1 MNDQARSI
9 EIGTEVWFH
18 SRDFKSNYETARHG
32 FVNGPGAQPNLLN
45 LTIFPSSMDVIDRE
59 APLITRRNVIVLQDY
74 PKQWPM
80 EDFAVMSVS
89 ALAHKTD
96 GTMHGGKRPLVE
108 AGVVTIVEPYATY
121 VMGIDDAAEL
131 KRRQAIDEI
140 AMKDLYDRR
149 EQDFKE
155 RGLLPMVRPQIDQV
169 TSPEQV
175 AKVLSKTNNTVAE
188 QMAEDPKP
196 AHSALHP
203 MLHKLITQHPAWAR
217 TFDSIK
223 GLKIEADG
231 DFISFTNSAGLLV
244 CHITHKLTEP
254 DMGLSLSINAQ
265 KGTFPRLVK
274 GVKDKDD
281 IRRMI
286 VLAGSIVNA
295 TMKCTKIAD
304 VVKKTA
310 KVLEDEFQ
318 NAQA

>member
-18 SRDFKSNYETARHG
+18 SRDFKNNYEIARHG
-32 FVNGPGAQPNLLN
+32 FVNGPGAQSNLLN

-80 EDFAVMSVS
+80 EDFAVQSAS
-89 ALAHKTD
+89 ALAHKTE
-96 GTMHGGKRPLVE
+96 GTMHGGKRPRVE
-108 AGVVTIVEPYATY
+108 AGVVTVVEPYATY
-121 VMGIDDAAEL
+121 VIGDEYVRL
-131 KRRQAIDEI
+131 KDEH
-140 AMKDLYDRR
+140 AKKMYEDLGKQMQEGADRLNGGTTSP
-149 EQDFKE
+149 FE
-155 RGLLPMVRPQIDQV
+155 RPKIGQV
-169 TSPEQV
+169 TSPEQIS
-175 AKVLSKTNNTVAE
+175 ATLK
-188 QMAEDPKP
+188 KP
-196 AHSALHP
+196 AIAESLHP
-203 MLHKLITQHPAWAR
+203 MLHKFMSQHPAWAR

-231 DFISFTNSAGLLV
+231 DFIRFFNSAKLAS
-244 CHITHKLTEP
+244 CFITHKLTDP
-254 DMGLSLSINAQ
+254 DMGLALGINAQ
-265 KGTFPRLVK
+265 KGTLPLIWK

-310 KVLEDEFQ
+310 KILEDEFQ
-318 NAQA
+318 TSQA